1 MRVLVTGA
9 DGFVGRYAIPSLL
22 GRGHEVIAAYGRGE
36 GPPAGRPAGDR
47 IRWVALELTDPRSV
61 RDAAAARPDAVL
73 HLAAV
78 SSGTEARR
86 DPVHAWEVNAV
97 GTVRLLQ
104 ALLETRGGGPGPR
117 TLVVSTGEVYG
128 VGEPRPRTESDP
140 PAPVSPYA
148 ASKAAAEIAA
158 LEVWRRAGLPAIIA
172 RAFQHTG
179 PGQPARFVVP
189 DFVQRLREARR
200 TGCARVRTGN
210 LTPVRD
216 LLDVRD
222 VVEAYALLLESGA
235 PGEIYNVARG
245 EGVSLGQV
253 FRRLAELAGVDAVPE
268 PDPALRRSGD
278 IPHLVGD
285 PTKLRRATGWRPTRT
300 LDLTLRDVVD
310 AEAD

>member
-36 GPPAGRPAGDR
+36 PPAAARPADR
-47 IRWVALELTDPRSV
+47 LRWVALELTDPESV
-61 RDAAAARPDAVL
+61 RHAAAVRPDAVL

-78 SSGTEARR
+78 SSGSEARR
-86 DPVHAWEVNAV
+86 DPAHAWEVNAV

-104 ALLETRGGGPGPR
+104 ALVETRGDGPGPR

-128 VGEPRPRTESDP
+128 VGDPRPRTESEP

-158 LEVWRRAGLPAIIA
+158 LEAWRRAGLPAIIA

-179 PGQPARFVVP
+179 PGQPTRFVVP
-189 DFVQRLREARR
+189 DFVERLREARR
-200 TGCARVRTGN
+200 TGCPRVRTGN
-210 LTPVRD
+210 LAPVRD

-222 VVEAYALLLESGA
+222 VVEAYALLLERGA

-245 EGVSLGQV
+245 EGVPLAEV

-268 PDPALRRSGD
+268 PDPALQRSAD

-285 PTKLRRATGWRPTRT
+285 PTKLRRATGWSPTRT